1 MRRTIALILGI
12 PLLACGDGT
21 TEPPPPPAVVS
32 AAGTWTLSQIDGQP
46 LPYTLPAD
54 PGDPASSITAGTIS
68 LQADASFT
76 GSQTVRIENASLT
89 VDVSGTW
96 YQSEGL
102 VDLLWDGG
110 CADRAVVTATALRI
124 ARDCALGVSIVF
136 SR

>member
-1 MRRTIALILGI
+1 MRRTIVLILGA

-46 LPYTLPAD
+46 LPYPSALE
-54 PGDPASSITAGTIS
+54 PGESFRITAGTLS
-68 LQADASFT
+68 LHADASFT
-76 GSQTVRIENASLT
+76 GSQTLRGEGASITL
-89 VDVSGTW
+89 DVSGTW

-102 VDLLWDGG
+102 VDLIPDEG

-124 ARDCALGVSIVF
+124 ARGCALGVSIVF